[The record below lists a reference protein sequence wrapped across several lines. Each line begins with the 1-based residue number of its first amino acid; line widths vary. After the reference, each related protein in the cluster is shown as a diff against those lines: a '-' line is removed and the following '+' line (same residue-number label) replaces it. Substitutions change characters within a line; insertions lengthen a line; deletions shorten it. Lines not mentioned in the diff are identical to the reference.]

1 MNCVIKSLLIAATFA
16 GVAAGCATY
25 DYGYERPYYYGYD
38 YGPYYYGPYYAP
50 GYYVGPPVVGFDL
63 RYSDRDGHRHG
74 DRWRDRAH
82 AQNSATRPSAT
93 APRNQAA
100 ASTRAPRVAAAPA
113 APGARARASNGRAN
127 SRDMSR
133 SPESAARTEQHG

>member
-63 RYSDRDGHRHG
+63 RYSDRDRHRHR

-100 ASTRAPRVAAAPA
+100 ASTRAPRIAAAPA
-113 APGARARASNGRAN
+113 APGARARASNGRVN